1 MTGGSPPLWRLTLT
15 VKSGPDAGKTCVVD
29 RDIVTVGKRPDCD
42 LVLTDASVSRRHLRI
57 ARVARNAPARSSD
70 AAGQVNPALQDP
82 AAEASMGAS
91 VDAVEAR
98 NKHVDAPNPELR
110 GSADR
115 DEHAAGD
122 QWVLVDLDS
131 TNGTFLQEA
140 RVREAPIQAGA
151 VLRAGKVE
159 IAFAPER
166 RTVELEEWI
175 EPRFG
180 SLIGQSPV
188 MRQLFGMIAR
198 IAPTDATVLLQGET
212 GTGKGLV
219 AKAIHQASRR
229 NDRGFIVVDCGAVQ
243 RQLVESELFG
253 HEAGAFT
260 GAYAKR
266 QGAFELASTGT
277 VFIDELGELDL
288 ELQPKLLRVLDA
300 REVRRIGG
308 AQAIGVDLRVIASTR
323 RDLAR
328 EVERGAFREDLFFRL
343 SVVTLTVPPLR
354 DRAEDIPLLA
364 EHFLKEVAEQ
374 RGLKAPR
381 LDDRTLDRLTSH
393 DWPGNVRELKN
404 ALERAVLLSQV
415 RPGAR
420 LELGD
425 LGASAPS
432 SDRTD
437 GGFDPS
443 LSFTASKERWMD
455 ARETAYV
462 RWLLEGHDG
471 NVSAA
476 ARAARMDRKYLH
488 KLAKKHGLKQ

>member
-1 MTGGSPPLWRLTLT
+1 MQRAEDAPAMSATPPLWRLTLT

-29 RDIVTVGKRPDCD
+29 RDVVTVGKRGECD

-57 ARVARNAPARSSD
+57 TRV
-70 AAGQVNPALQDP
+70 GK
-82 AAEASMGAS
+82 AETAS
-91 VDAVEAR
+91 E
-98 NKHVDAPNPELR
+98 E
-110 GSADR
+110 DR
-115 DEHAAGD
+115 
-122 QWVLVDLDS
+122 WMLVDLDS
-131 TNGTFLQEA
+131 TNGTFLHDA
-140 RVREAPIQAGA
+140 RVHEASISSGA
-151 VLRAGKVE
+151 IVRAGKVE

-166 RTVELEEWI
+166 QDVEIPEWT
-175 EPRFG
+175 EPKFG
-180 SLIGQSPV
+180 ALVGKSPP
-188 MRQLFGMIAR
+188 MRQLFGLLAR
-198 IAPTDATVLLQGET
+198 IAPTDATILVQGET

-219 AKAIHQASRR
+219 AKCIHQASARA
-229 NDRGFIVVDCGAVQ
+229 DKGFIVVDCGAVQ

-253 HEAGAFT
+253 HEEGAFT

-266 QGAFELASTGT
+266 QGAFELASQGT

-343 SVVTLTVPPLR
+343 SVVTLNVPPLR
-354 DRAEDIPLLA
+354 ERAEDIPLLA
-364 EHFLKEVAEQ
+364 EHFLKEISEQ
-374 RGLKAPR
+374 RSLTPPR
-381 LDDRTLDRLTSH
+381 LDDRTIDRLTSH

-425 LGASAPS
+425 LGSNAP
-432 SDRTD
+432 DPTT
-437 GGFDPS
+437 GENAFDPS
-443 LSFTASKERWMD
+443 LSFTA
-455 ARETAYV
+455 
-462 RWLLEGHDG
+462 
-471 NVSAA
+471 
-476 ARAARMDRKYLH
+476 
-488 KLAKKHGLKQ
+488 

>member
-1 MTGGSPPLWRLTLT
+1 MPSASPPLWRLTLS

-29 RDIVTVGKRPDCD
+29 RDVVTVGKKSDCD
-42 LVLTDASVSRRHLRI
+42 LVLTDVSVSRRHLRI
-57 ARVARNAPARSSD
+57 ARIAHGEDRGPAEDS
-70 AAGQVNPALQDP
+70 
-82 AAEASMGAS
+82 
-91 VDAVEAR
+91 
-98 NKHVDAPNPELR
+98 
-110 GSADR
+110 
-115 DEHAAGD
+115 
-122 QWVLVDLDS
+122 WVLVDLGS
-131 TNGTFLQEA
+131 TNGTFLQDA
-140 RVREAPIQAGA
+140 RVHEAPISAGA

-166 RTVELEEWI
+166 HTADVAEWT
-175 EPRFG
+175 EARFG
-180 SLIGQSPV
+180 PLVGRSSA
-188 MRQLFGMIAR
+188 MRQLFGLMAR
-198 IAPTDATVLLQGET
+198 IAPTEATVLLQGET

-219 AKAIHQASRR
+219 AKALHQASGRAE
-229 NDRGFIVVDCGAVQ
+229 RGFVVVDCGAVQ
-243 RQLVESELFG
+243 RQLIESELFG
-253 HEAGAFT
+253 HGAGAFT
-260 GAYAKR
+260 GAHAKR
-266 QGAFELASTGT
+266 QGAFELASGGT

-308 AQAIGVDLRVIASTR
+308 PQAIGVDLRVIAATR

-354 DRAEDIPLLA
+354 ERAEDIPLLA
-364 EHFLKEVAEQ
+364 EHFLREVSEQ
-374 RGLKAPR
+374 RGLTPPR
-381 LDDRTLDRLTSH
+381 LDDRTIDRLTTH

-404 ALERAVLLSQV
+404 ALERAVLLAQV

-425 LGASAPS
+425 LGAGGGHTPS
-432 SDRTD
+432 FD
-437 GGFDPS
+437 GAFDPS

-455 ARETAYV
+455 ARETSYL
-462 RWLLEGHDG
+462 RWLLERHDG

-476 ARAARMDRKYLH
+476 SRAARMDRKYLH

>member
-1 MTGGSPPLWRLTLT
+1 MSDAAQLAACVAQPIRRWARVNGLLKVHWLARPGRADDARAMAATSPPLWRLTLT

-29 RDIVTVGKRPDCD
+29 RDVVTVGKRSDCD

-57 ARVARNAPARSSD
+57 ARVAQ
-70 AAGQVNPALQDP
+70 G
-82 AAEASMGAS
+82 G
-91 VDAVEAR
+91 
-98 NKHVDAPNPELR
+98 DAPTND
-110 GSADR
+110 A
-115 DEHAAGD
+115 
-122 QWVLVDLDS
+122 WIMVDLGS
-131 TNGTFLQEA
+131 TNGTFLQSA
-140 RVREAPIQAGA
+140 RVHEAPISSGA
-151 VLRAGKVE
+151 ILRAGKVE

-166 RTVELEEWI
+166 HTVDIPEWT

-180 SLIGQSPV
+180 PLVGNAKP
-188 MRQLFGMIAR
+188 MRALFGLMAR
-198 IAPTDATVLLQGET
+198 IAPTEATVLVQGET

-229 NDRGFIVVDCGAVQ
+229 ADRGFIVVDCGAVQ
-243 RQLVESELFG
+243 RQLIESELFG

-266 QGAFELASTGT
+266 QGAFELASGGT

-308 AQAIGVDLRVIASTR
+308 AQAIGVDLRVIAATR

-328 EVERGAFREDLFFRL
+328 EVERGVFREDLFFRL

-354 DRAEDIPLLA
+354 ERAEDIPLLA
-364 EHFLKEVAEQ
+364 EHFLREVSEQ
-374 RGLKAPR
+374 RRLTPPK
-381 LDDRTLDRLTSH
+381 LDDRTMDRLTSH
-393 DWPGNVRELKN
+393 DWPGNVRELRN

-420 LELGD
+420 LDLGD
-425 LGASAPS
+425 LGAHVSAAPA
-432 SDRTD
+432 SDQ
-437 GGFDPS
+437 GFDPS

-462 RWLLEGHDG
+462 RWLLETHDG

-476 ARAARMDRKYLH
+476 ARSARMDRKYLH